1 MKLLIFL
8 AFTVLIV
15 LLIAIFMLA
24 IVYSIAAVVVVVSAI
39 IFGTYFLVNKLLR
52 KSSLKLWLLLQQ
64 FI

>member
-15 LLIAIFMLA
+15 SLIAIFMLA
-24 IVYSIAAVVVVVSAI
+24 VVYSIAAVVVIVSAI

>member
-15 LLIAIFMLA
+15 SLIALFMLA
-24 IVYSIAAVVVVVSAI
+24 VVYSIAAVVVIVSAI